1 MNRQEL
7 LKSARQRNSF
17 ALWLTSAMA
26 LTFGWLYA
34 GPQGAFLGLS
44 AWMLLVVIP
53 RATGMHPLG
62 FIYRGFFSAE
72 QLPLTMVNLVLAIL
86 CGCMI
91 WGIDVAFYAALIGV
105 PIVVLTLTI
114 VALDLAPDADSALE
128 ANSAP

>member
-7 LKSARQRNSF
+7 LKSARKRKNF

-26 LTFGWLYA
+26 LTFGWLHA
-34 GPQGAFLGLS
+34 GPQGVFLGLA

-53 RATGMHPLG
+53 RGTGMHPLG
-62 FIYRGFFSAE
+62 LIYSGFFSAE

-86 CGCMI
+86 CDCMI